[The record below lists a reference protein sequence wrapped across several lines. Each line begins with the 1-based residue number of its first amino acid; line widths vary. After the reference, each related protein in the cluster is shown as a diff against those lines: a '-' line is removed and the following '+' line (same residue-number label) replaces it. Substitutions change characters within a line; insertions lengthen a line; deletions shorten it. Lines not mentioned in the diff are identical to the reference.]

1 MVLADLLD
9 LVFPVGC
16 GGCGRPGSAW
26 CGSCAGL
33 LDRPTAHRPRPSP
46 PGLPPVWVAGRYDG
60 AVRSALLAYKERG
73 RRELGG
79 PLGAA
84 LAGAVRHACAAGQGN
99 PDLVLIPVPSRR
111 SVARARGGD
120 HVRRLAGHAAAALAV
135 DGSAVAVVPA
145 LRVRGRP
152 RDSAGLSAAARS
164 INLAGAL
171 TVTSGTAACMGQTV
185 VVVDDLVTTGA
196 TLVEAARALRA
207 AKIDVIA
214 AAAVAATPRRP
225 QSLRGDRQR
234 VSGEPQPD

>member
-16 GGCGRPGSAW
+16 AGCGRPGPAW
-26 CGSCAGL
+26 CRPCAGL
-33 LDRPTAHRPRPSP
+33 LDRPTAHRPTPSP
-46 PGLPPVWVAGRYDG
+46 AGLPPLWVAGRYEDE
-60 AVRSALLAYKERG
+60 VRAALLAYKERG
-73 RRELGG
+73 RRDLAG
-79 PLGAA
+79 PLGVA
-84 LAGAVRHACAAGQGN
+84 LAGAVGRACAAGRGGGR
-99 PDLVLIPVPSRR
+99 LVVIPVPSRR

-120 HVRRLAGHAAAALAV
+120 HVRRLARHAAAALSA
-135 DGSAVAVVPA
+135 DGRRVTVVPV

-164 INLAGAL
+164 TNLAGSL

-196 TLVEAARALRA
+196 TLVEAARALRD
-207 AKIDVIA
+207 AKIEVTA

-225 QSLRGDRQR
+225 QTLRRDRQR
-234 VSGEPQPD
+234 VSGAPQPD

>member
-1 MVLADLLD
+1 VLADLLD

-16 GGCGRPGSAW
+16 GGCGRPGPAW

-33 LDRPTAHRPRPSP
+33 LDRPMPHRPRPSP
-46 PGLPPVWVAGRYDG
+46 PGMPSLWVAGQYEG
-60 AVRSALLAYKERG
+60 EVRSALLAYKERG
-73 RRELGG
+73 RRELAG
-79 PLGAA
+79 PFGAA
-84 LAGAVRHACAAGQGN
+84 LAGAVRRACPTGPGGTE
-99 PDLVLIPVPSRR
+99 LVLIPVPSRR

-120 HVRRLAGHAAAALAV
+120 HVRRLAHHAATTLSVDGLAV
-135 DGSAVAVVPA
+135 VVVTA

-164 INLAGAL
+164 ANLAGVL
-171 TVTSGTAACMGQTV
+171 TVTSGTAACSGRTV

-196 TLVEAARALRA
+196 TLVEAARALRD
-207 AKIDVIA
+207 AKIDITA

-225 QSLRGDRQR
+225 QSLRRDRQR